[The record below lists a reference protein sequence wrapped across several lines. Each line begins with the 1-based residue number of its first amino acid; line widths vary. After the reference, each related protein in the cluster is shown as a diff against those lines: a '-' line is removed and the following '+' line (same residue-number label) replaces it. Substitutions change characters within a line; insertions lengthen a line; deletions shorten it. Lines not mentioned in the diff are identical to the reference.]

1 MNRYVRKSKMLMSD
15 LLIDILMVF
24 MTLFSGFISFL
35 FLKDVVS
42 TFKAVIGKNRNAT
55 RLTPWQTVYHIFF
68 GVTTGAA
75 AVLFLFGI
83 IIYIDLRRNH
93 P

>member
-1 MNRYVRKSKMLMSD
+1 MPMSD
-15 LLIDILMVF
+15 YLIDILMAF

-35 FLKDVVS
+35 FLKDVIS
-42 TFKAVIGKNRNAT
+42 TFKAVIRKDRNAT
-55 RLTPWQTVYHIFF
+55 RLTPWQTFYHILIGTMT
-68 GVTTGAA
+68 GVFS
-75 AVLFLFGI
+75 VIFLFGI